1 MLMNYKT
8 PEGKIFTNLV
18 DDLVKNAD
26 FDQELK
32 EGIEFLDQ
40 EAQRKG
46 ISFYDVIFER
56 LYQYDAKTK
65 AKDWLNSRN

>member
-1 MLMNYKT
+1 MNYSSH
-8 PEGKIFTNLV
+8 EGKIFTNLV
-18 DDLVKNAD
+18 DDLVKNAE

-32 EGIEFLDQ
+32 EAIEFLDL
-40 EAQRKG
+40 EAQRKV
-46 ISFYDVIFER
+46 ISFYDVVFER